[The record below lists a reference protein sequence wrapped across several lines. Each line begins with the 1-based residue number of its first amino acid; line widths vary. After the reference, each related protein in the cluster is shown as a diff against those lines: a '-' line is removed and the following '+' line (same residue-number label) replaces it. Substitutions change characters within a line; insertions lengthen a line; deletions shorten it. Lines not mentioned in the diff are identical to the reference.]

1 MNVKRRKTRINLTH
15 PPRLLLIVITI
26 CQNKHNL
33 PIKKRTI
40 NNHTNIG
47 Y

>member
-1 MNVKRRKTRINLTH
+1 MNVKEENTDKSNT
-15 PPRLLLIVITI
+15 PYPSRLLLIVITI
-26 CQNKHNL
+26 YQNKHNP

-40 NNHTNIG
+40 NNSKK